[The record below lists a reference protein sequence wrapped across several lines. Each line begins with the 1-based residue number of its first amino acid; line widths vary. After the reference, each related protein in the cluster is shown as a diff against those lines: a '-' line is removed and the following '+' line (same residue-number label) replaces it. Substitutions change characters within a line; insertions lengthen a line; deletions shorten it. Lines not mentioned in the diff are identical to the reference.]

1 MQTHSNSHSVMSNS
15 FVTPCTKVAC
25 QAPLCMGFPGKNTG
39 VGCHALLQGIF
50 PPQESNPGPLHCRQ
64 ILYCL
69 SHQGSL
75 QIHRLLPKD
84 KRRYSVQLHINK
96 LDGFQESNIF
106 SKLTPV
112 RQKSLIK
119 PVMTGEKK
127 SLSKIQPKK
136 SIKPTGY
143 VQYLF
148 IFGCAGSSLL
158 RVDFLQLWRAGAAL
172 QLRCSGFLL
181 QRLLY
186 CEAQALGE
194 RASAVVAHGLSCSA
208 AGGILPNQGSNQCPL
223 NCKSDSYLLDHL
235 GSLPAPARILQ
246 ENSIKSKLTDKK
258 GS

>member
-1 MQTHSNSHSVMSNS
+1 MQTHSNSHSVVSNS
-15 FVTPCTKVAC
+15 FVTPWTVAC
-25 QAPLCMGFPGKNTG
+25 HAPLSMGFPGKNTG

-50 PPQESNPGPLHCRQ
+50 PPQESNPGPLYCRQ

-69 SHQGSL
+69 SHQGRL

-84 KRRYSVQLHINK
+84 RRRYSVQLHINK

-119 PVMTGEKK
+119 PVMTGGKK

-158 RVDFLQLWRAGAAL
+158 CVDFLQLWRAGTVLRLPTAAASL
-172 QLRCSGFLL
+172 LRST
-181 QRLLY
+181 
-186 CEAQALGE
+186 
-194 RASAVVAHGLSCSA
+194 
-208 AGGILPNQGSNQCPL
+208 GS
-223 NCKSDSYLLDHL
+223 
-235 GSLPAPARILQ
+235 
-246 ENSIKSKLTDKK
+246 
-258 GS
+258 